1 MTLIDNQMPVAGNPI
16 VDCSSADEALNHSH
30 VELAVR
36 SAFAATDLTD
46 AALIDTEEHRK
57 LRDPLV
63 EERLPVNED
72 QYATR
77 TLRDQVGA
85 EYRLANAG
93 RTNENAD
100 VVRE

>member
-1 MTLIDNQMPVAGNPI
+1 VPVARNPI
-16 VDCSSADEALNHSH
+16 VNRSLADKALNHGY
-30 VELAVR
+30 VESAVG

-46 AALIDTEEHRK
+46 AALIDAEEHRQ